1 MQQHVS
7 SVEKADE
14 LYGGCGLETPWML
27 HLVPVHRCL
36 IVGVRLEDAV
46 DESLQDSM
54 VMAWTFLV
62 DNGTWNQSALYGS
75 NQARDIRLSPDS
87 KGGLSNKSLP
97 ISKSPPMDPTIW
109 MDSPPGPSN
118 SNASS
123 IGHQISSGPG
133 PGHVVF
139 AVTQEEVLNFWSN
152 VTSFLLHTYEQALQ
166 LSEDM
171 YAWCTRSDTVSDSRH
186 VSAQH
191 GLTRETLGLAS
202 AKSTDQVC

>member
-1 MQQHVS
+1 M
-7 SVEKADE
+7 A
-14 LYGGCGLETPWML
+14 GGCGLETPCML

-36 IVGVRLEDAV
+36 TVGVRLEDAF
-46 DESLQDSM
+46 DQSLQDSM
-54 VMAWTFLV
+54 VMAWTFSV

-109 MDSPPGPSN
+109 LDSPPGPGN
-118 SNASS
+118 SKATS

-139 AVTQEEVLNFWSN
+139 AVTQQEVLNFWSN
-152 VTSFLLHTYEQALQ
+152 VTSFLLDTYDQALQ

-171 YAWCTRSDTVSDSRH
+171 YAWCTRPDAVSDSRH

-202 AKSTDQVC
+202 AKRSDQVR